1 MQTLTHRLTGTVLK
15 YDGLIDNFTMQ
26 LTVLEQCNG
35 KYPEGTE
42 LKVSLNNLPFYK
54 ATPNKPKEYFV
65 LWRNAKGEL
74 KQFDTDS
81 EEDAL
86 LMELRRDGE
95 TYRDTRI
102 AAKRRVFNW
111 LISKGLFS
119 I

>member
-15 YDGLIDNFTMQ
+15 YDGLLDNFTMQ
-26 LTVLEQCNG
+26 LTVLQQCNG
-35 KYPEGTE
+35 KYAEGHK
-42 LKVSLNNLPFYK
+42 LNVSLNNLPFYK
-54 ATPNKPKEYFV
+54 AVAEKPKEYFV

-81 EEDAL
+81 EDAAL
-86 LMELRRDGE
+86 LKELKTGGD

-111 LISKGLFS
+111 LVNKGLFS